1 VLLNY
6 EINNKMAKSDNANS
20 QMELFIQGMNMT
32 VPFNLDINGKS
43 YICSEILRFLPGKR
57 IVVKA
62 AFSGKSYVIKLF
74 SNAKKGKR
82 ELKRE
87 LEGYRLTLKANINL
101 PQLEFVSD
109 DVEEYSAIAY
119 EFLEL
124 AQPFNNDESI
134 LTQYVEQLLDLVFAL
149 HSRGIYQSDFHLDNL
164 LMLDKQLFLIDLASV
179 KVEQENR
186 PLSKQI
192 SLANLAML
200 IVQFIPKQQQI
211 LIDKLPDYFDKRGWV
226 WNKVEQDTFED
237 YVHQAWLQRKKL
249 YLKKCFRACTMT
261 AYDKTFSQQTAFQ
274 RSFIDEVG
282 PDFINNIDLLV
293 EQGKLLK
300 DGNSATVVK
309 VTYAGKQLVIKRYN
323 IKSFWHWLKR
333 CYRPSRA
340 AVSWRNGNLL
350 ELMGVATPK
359 TLGFIE
365 NRFGYFRMRAYLVC
379 EYTKGQE
386 LQYVYER
393 REPTEYELEQLNT
406 IFTLLQ
412 NYQISHGD
420 LKASNLLLDQEG
432 LISLIDLDAM
442 REHHN
447 SMKLLK
453 AAKKDKKRFMQNW
466 KRLAV
471 RKVFEELLN

>member
-1 VLLNY
+1 L
-6 EINNKMAKSDNANS
+6 
-20 QMELFIQGMNMT
+20 
-32 VPFNLDINGKS
+32 
-43 YICSEILRFLPGKR
+43 
-57 IVVKA
+57 
-62 AFSGKSYVIKLF
+62 
-74 SNAKKGKR
+74 
-82 ELKRE
+82 
-87 LEGYRLTLKANINL
+87 
-101 PQLEFVSD
+101 
-109 DVEEYSAIAY
+109 
-119 EFLEL
+119 
-124 AQPFNNDESI
+124 
-134 LTQYVEQLLDLVFAL
+134 
-149 HSRGIYQSDFHLDNL
+149 
-164 LMLDKQLFLIDLASV
+164 
-179 KVEQENR
+179 
-186 PLSKQI
+186 
-192 SLANLAML
+192 
-200 IVQFIPKQQQI
+200 
-211 LIDKLPDYFDKRGWV
+211 
-226 WNKVEQDTFED
+226 
-237 YVHQAWLQRKKL
+237 
-249 YLKKCFRACTMT
+249 
-261 AYDKTFSQQTAFQ
+261 
-274 RSFIDEVG
+274 
-282 PDFINNIDLLV
+282 
-293 EQGKLLK
+293 
-300 DGNSATVVK
+300 
-309 VTYAGKQLVIKRYN
+309 
-323 IKSFWHWLKR
+323 LKR

-340 AVSWRNGNLL
+340 AISWRNGNLL

-365 NRFGYFRMRAYLVC
+365 KRFGYFRMRAYLVC